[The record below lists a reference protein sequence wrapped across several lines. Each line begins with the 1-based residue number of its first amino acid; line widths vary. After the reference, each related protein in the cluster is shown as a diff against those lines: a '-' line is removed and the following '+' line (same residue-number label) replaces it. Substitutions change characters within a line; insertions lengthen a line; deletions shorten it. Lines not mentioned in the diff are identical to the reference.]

1 MLVRMKRRH
10 FLGAGLASVVGASTW
25 AQSQQPIRFVTGF
38 QAGGSTDTLART
50 VAAALQDVLGRSVIV
65 DSRPGAGGRLAMELV
80 RAAKPG
86 EDVFVV
92 APQGSLTLFP
102 YVYKNLRYDP
112 VDDFTPVSRLITFDY
127 ALTVGPGTPARN
139 LAEYVNWAA
148 AHPANATYASAGAGT
163 TPHFVGVAFH
173 RAAGAPG
180 THVPYKGSAQALPDL
195 LSGRVPATVATM
207 ADTLQQHRAGQLRI
221 IGTAGAERSTLVP
234 EVQTFREAGIPVV
247 VPGWNGLYGP
257 RGILAAQLA
266 DFNAAVQKALM
277 NPQVITK
284 LLGLGMVSAPS
295 TSAEL
300 AALQKQEFTFWG
312 PVVRTSGF
320 KPEE

>member
-1 MLVRMKRRH
+1 MLASMKRRH
-10 FLGAGLASVVGASTW
+10 FLSAGAASMVGVGAW
-25 AQSQQPIRFVTGF
+25 ADAQPPIRLLAGF
-38 QAGGSTDTLART
+38 QAGGSTDMLARI
-50 VAAALQDVLGRSVIV
+50 VAAALKDVQGRSVIV
-65 DSRPGAGGRLAMELV
+65 DNRPGAGGRLAMELV
-80 RAAKPG
+80 RASKPG
-86 EDVFVV
+86 EDIFVV

-112 VDDFTPVSRLITFDY
+112 VDDFTPISRLITFDY

-139 LAEYVNWAA
+139 LAEYVSWVA
-148 AHPANATYASAGAGT
+148 AHPANAIYSSAGAGT

-180 THVPYKGSAQALPDL
+180 AHVPYKGSAQALPDL
-195 LSGRVPATVATM
+195 IAGRVPAMVATM
-207 ADTLQQHRAGQLRI
+207 ADSLQQHRTGQLRI

-234 EVQTFREAGIPVV
+234 EVQTFQEAGIPVV

-257 RGILAAQLA
+257 KGIPAARLA
-266 DFNAAVQKALM
+266 DLNAAVQKALM
-277 NPQVITK
+277 TPQVITK

-295 TSAEL
+295 TSSEL
-300 AALQKQEFTFWG
+300 AALQKQEFLFWN
-312 PVVRTSGF
+312 PIVKSSGF